1 MSKKKKTEHQ
11 NLSNGKSTQSGAKHW
26 THIVKV
32 SITIGS
38 IVIIAAVWFGLQ
50 HSNVLS
56 KAESNKPT
64 KVNSDKTQSS
74 VTVTGGPSIQ
84 FPEPTYDFGTIN
96 QGDKTTHTFVIRNI
110 GDEPLKIIKA
120 KGS

>member
-11 NLSNGKSTQSGAKHW
+11 NISNGKSTQSQAKHW

-38 IVIIAAVWFGLQ
+38 MVIIAAVWFGLQ

-56 KAESNKPT
+56 KAES
-64 KVNSDKTQSS
+64 KVNSGTTQSS

-84 FPEPTYDFGTIN
+84 FPEPSYDFGTIN
-96 QGDKTTHTFVIRNI
+96 QGDKATHTFVIRNI
-110 GDEPLKIIKA
+110 GDAPLKIIKA